1 MYFLEVCDYCTRE
14 NNDERELLKL
24 LYQSLRALTAKSLE
38 HELVRYI
45 FEIKTVVINGE
56 FPGIPAGEKLLDST
70 VYAISFIA
78 GSPVEKL
85 YTFTVTPP
93 VLRELGRLAG
103 LYCKNALDGHFKS
116 LEIIIRERSDIM
128 LKICQGTEVRK
139 MKKISLFLL
148 AVCGI
153 ALLMAGCSSKETE
166 EDVSTLE
173 LKKNGE
179 IVHTIVEDFGESY
192 YDLDELKSSTEEM
205 IADYNSSAGADR
217 VKLNSAQTQDGVVR
231 LVMTFKSSEDYSG
244 FYRQALFS
252 GTVKEAFGAGYDLD
266 VTLNSVKEEGTTIS
280 KQDILDMGD
289 KHVAIVR
296 ENINIRPYGDI
307 LYMSS
312 DVTLGADGKTA
323 VVTNGESL
331 SYIIFK

>member
-1 MYFLEVCDYCTRE
+1 MVENPGEVGYNVKDMSRHRGKE
-14 NNDERELLKL
+14 DEKN
-24 LYQSLRALTAKSLE
+24 K
-38 HELVRYI
+38 
-45 FEIKTVVINGE
+45 F
-56 FPGIPAGEKLLDST
+56 IPSGRMRNCA
-70 VYAISFIA
+70 AH
-78 GSPVEKL
+78 
-85 YTFTVTPP
+85 
-93 VLRELGRLAG
+93 GRLQFQRDG
-103 LYCKNALDGHFKS
+103 GRCKY
-116 LEIIIRERSDIM
+116 I
-128 LKICQGTEVRK
+128 GTE
-139 MKKISLFLL
+139 
-148 AVCGI
+148 
-153 ALLMAGCSSKETE
+153 E
-166 EDVSTLE
+166 
-173 LKKNGE
+173 NGE